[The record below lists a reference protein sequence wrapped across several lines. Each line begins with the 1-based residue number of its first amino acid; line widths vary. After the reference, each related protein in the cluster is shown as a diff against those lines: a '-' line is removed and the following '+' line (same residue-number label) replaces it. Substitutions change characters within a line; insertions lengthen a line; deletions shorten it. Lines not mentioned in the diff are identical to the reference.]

1 MCCLDILCHM
11 CTKCCTYKRVDQK
24 EDVDIVVVDQ
34 KDKSEDQ
41 QRQSKESG
49 QNKTSSSTTPNQ
61 HSMTRIIPTE
71 PSKEENMVPIEPKKH
86 TAATYKKQLKEIK
99 KKYGPRSAEYK
110 AALAEIGKKRKG
122 NLQ

>member
-11 CTKCCTYKRVDQK
+11 CTKCCSYKRVDQK
-24 EDVDIVVVDQ
+24 EDVDVVVVDQ

-49 QNKTSSSTTPNQ
+49 QNKTSSSTAPNQ

-71 PSKEENMVPIEPKKH
+71 PSKEESMVPIEPKKH
-86 TAATYKKQLKEIK
+86 IAATYKKQLKEIHLTLF
-99 KKYGPRSAEYK
+99 YFRDF
-110 AALAEIGKKRKG
+110 
-122 NLQ
+122 